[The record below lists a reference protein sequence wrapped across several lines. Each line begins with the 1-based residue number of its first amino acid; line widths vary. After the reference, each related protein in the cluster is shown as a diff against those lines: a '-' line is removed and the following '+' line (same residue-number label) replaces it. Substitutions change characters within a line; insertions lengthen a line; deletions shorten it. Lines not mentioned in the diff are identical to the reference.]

1 MSAGDTPPPADE
13 ITLYVR
19 YAGVLDT
26 IVPAVSRT
34 LRNADDR
41 VPIVYIRTVDDQLE
55 SLTWPIHAFA
65 ILLASF
71 AIGSLIIAAIGQY
84 AAMAFTMRRRIHDFA
99 IRLALGASSQ
109 DIIIVVVREGLVLT
123 AIGLTLGGM
132 LSVAT
137 ASGLRSMLFGVTPT
151 DVRTYF
157 GVIVL
162 LAVASLTACYF
173 PAHRAARVDPM
184 QALREE

>member
-1 MSAGDTPPPADE
+1 
-13 ITLYVR
+13 
-19 YAGVLDT
+19 
-26 IVPAVSRT
+26 
-34 LRNADDR
+34 
-41 VPIVYIRTVDDQLE
+41 
-55 SLTWPIHAFA
+55 
-65 ILLASF
+65 
-71 AIGSLIIAAIGQY
+71 
-84 AAMAFTMRRRIHDFA
+84 MAFTMRRRIHDFA

-109 DIIIVVVREGLVLT
+109 DIIIGVVREGLVLT
-123 AIGLTLGGM
+123 AIGLTLGGV

-173 PAHRAARVDPM
+173 PAHRAARLDPM